1 MRFAKRFTATLIL
14 LLFLSDPTI
23 APARAAQDGP
33 ALVILTFEMTLK
45 ENDLRGELLVDLVTE
60 GLASR
65 FPVVERKN
73 LAKVLAEH
81 ELSLSGL
88 VATDQA
94 RTEARRTSEMS
105 FPGTSPETF

>member
-1 MRFAKRFTATLIL
+1 MQFAKRFAAPF
-14 LLFLSDPTI
+14 LLFLFLGDPTI

-33 ALVILTFEMTLK
+33 ALVVLSFDMTLK
-45 ENDLRGELLVDLVTE
+45 ENDLRGELFADLVTE